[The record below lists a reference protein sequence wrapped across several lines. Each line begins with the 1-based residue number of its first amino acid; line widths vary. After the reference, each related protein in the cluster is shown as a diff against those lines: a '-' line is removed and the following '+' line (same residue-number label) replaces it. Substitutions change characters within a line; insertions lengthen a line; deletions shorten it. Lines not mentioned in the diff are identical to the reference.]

1 LPRQIPAISGWRETI
16 YEVACAISF
25 LLGGVAAV
33 LIMGLLLL
41 FIEKPLIRTKN
52 NQYLKQIA
60 NSLLSLTEFKKA

>member
-1 LPRQIPAISGWRETI
+1 M
-16 YEVACAISF
+16 YEVACAVSF

-33 LIMGLLLL
+33 IIMGLLLL
-41 FIEKPLIRTKN
+41 FIDKPLMKTKN